1 MFDELNKKSTFKE
14 LKNWFEENM
23 DMLPTT
29 LDSKCIYYND
39 VKFTAKL
46 YISNVL
52 SEGERLGVNNIKR
65 SAVATSS
72 KGNLYRLYVDLQIVD
87 NWEADRPRFKI
98 K

>member
-1 MFDELNKKSTFKE
+1 MLGELNNKSTFKE

-23 DMLPTT
+23 DILPET
-29 LDSKCIYYND
+29 LDSECIYYND
-39 VKFTAKL
+39 VKFTVKL

-52 SEGERLGVNNIKR
+52 SEGERLGVKNIKR
-65 SAVATSS
+65 SAVANSS
-72 KGNLYRLYVDLQIVD
+72 KGNLYRLYVDLQKVD